1 MGMSLRIPGNWRRRT
16 PEKHFIPGSLDRRM
30 QPDRIVG
37 HFELFFGNFRSAV
50 AGLFAYHEDG
60 VI

>member
-1 MGMSLRIPGNWRRRT
+1 MSLRIPGNWRCRT

-30 QPDRIVG
+30 QPDLIVG
-37 HFELFFGNFRSAV
+37 HFELFFGNFRSAA